1 MDRVRAAVLFA
12 SADKYVTTLLSI
24 ATTAV
29 VARLVGPA
37 EFGISVLGTAALG
50 MANAVREIGT
60 SAYIVQNP
68 ALSVDKLRAVVT
80 LNLGLTLLIVAV
92 VLLWAPALAVALGTP
107 GLDVYL
113 RVCVIAFLTG
123 AVVFPLHA
131 LLAREMAFGR
141 LAAVNIVSTVINSAV
156 LVATA
161 WAGASFLSFAFAQSV
176 SAIVGMLLLIRFC
189 PRWELF
195 RPSLRKMRDVLSFSL
210 FGGGTALL
218 FRAGE
223 FLSLMVLGA
232 LMTPAAIG
240 LLHRASLLANFPERT
255 IMAGVNAAA
264 LPAFS
269 KAVRAGQD
277 LAQRYL
283 GAIERITAIIWP
295 CLGLLIVLAHPLVLA
310 FLGEDWRATVPLVQ
324 IIGGALLLNF
334 PPGINYP
341 VIIATGAVRLAF
353 WLAALQLAVM
363 LPVIA
368 TAAPFGIKAVAWA
381 TWPIIG
387 INVAISMLFVR
398 RAVRFGWGS
407 LARVLARSL
416 AASAAALAGPVA
428 VAIAAGGPERISLP
442 GAGLALALAGVGWLV
457 ALRGLSHP
465 LWGELRRA
473 TNAALRRFSA
483 RAAE

>member
-1 MDRVRAAVLFA
+1 MEKLRAAVLFA

-24 ATTAV
+24 VTTAI
-29 VARLVGPA
+29 VARMVGPA
-37 EFGISVLGTAALG
+37 EFGVAVLGTAALG
-50 MANAVREIGT
+50 LANAVREIGT

-80 LNLGLTLLIVAV
+80 LNVGLTLAIVAA
-92 VLLWAPALAVALGTP
+92 VLLWSPALAAALGAP

-131 LLAREMAFGR
+131 LLARDMVFGR
-141 LAAVNIVSTVINSAV
+141 IAAVNIVSTVVNSVV
-156 LVATA
+156 LVAMA

-176 SAIVGMLLLIRFC
+176 SAIAGMLLLIFFC
-189 PRWELF
+189 PRFELF
-195 RPSLRKMRDVLSFSL
+195 RPSLRKMHDVLSFSL

-223 FLSLMVLGA
+223 FLSLMILGA
-232 LMTPAAIG
+232 LMAPAAIG

-255 IMAGVNAAA
+255 LMAGVNAAA

-269 KAVRAGQD
+269 KAVRAGDD
-277 LAQRYL
+277 LVQRYL
-283 GAIERITAIIWP
+283 GAVERISAIMWP

-353 WLAALQLAVM
+353 LLAALQLAVM
-363 LPVIA
+363 LPLIA
-368 TAAPFGIKAVAWA
+368 IAAPFGIEAVAWA
-381 TWPIIG
+381 TWPIVG
-387 INVAISMLFVR
+387 INVAVSMLAVR
-398 RAVRFGWGS
+398 RAVPFGWGG

-416 AASAAALAGPVA
+416 AVSTAALAGPAAVA
-428 VAIAAGGPERISLP
+428 VAMGGPERISVL
-442 GAGLALALAGVGWLV
+442 GAGGAIALAAIGWLV
-457 ALRGLSHP
+457 ALRVLDHP

-473 TNAALRRFSA
+473 ANAASRRLC
-483 RAAE
+483 